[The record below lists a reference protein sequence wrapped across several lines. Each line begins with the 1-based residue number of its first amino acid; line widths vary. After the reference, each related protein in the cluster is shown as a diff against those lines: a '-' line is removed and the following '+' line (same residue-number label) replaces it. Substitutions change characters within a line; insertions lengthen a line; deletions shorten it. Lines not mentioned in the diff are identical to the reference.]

1 MSLEIAWEAPLS
13 AYLQT
18 FRPLIGDRRTASTF
32 AAVVYGILAGGS
44 TICQRI
50 ADHSPQLATSSR
62 GAQRVIRMVTGASTM
77 RSQLDAPHLTG
88 QLRARAVEYLRE
100 EATQRGDCG

>member
-1 MSLEIAWEAPLS
+1 MSLDTNWEAPLA

-32 AAVVYGILAGGS
+32 AAVMYGILAAGS

-50 ADHSPQLATSSR
+50 ASHSPTL
-62 GAQRVIRMVTGASTM
+62 VTG
-77 RSQLDAPHLTG
+77 H
-88 QLRARAVEYLRE
+88 
-100 EATQRGDCG
+100 RGTPTDILCQTRQVSS